1 MTTTTARTSARR
13 LARATVAVLAGGG
26 SGERE
31 VSLDSGREI
40 VRALAVED
48 GRGPAQVRSIE
59 IDARGRWNVRGEW
72 IDAASALAALRDVD
86 VFFLALHGGA
96 GEDGTLQGLLESA
109 GCCHT
114 GSRVRGSAVCMDKLA
129 TRGIAAAC
137 GVRTS
142 PGLCFT
148 AQDYEREPE
157 AWLERAAKLST
168 DALVV
173 KPRCGGS
180 SVLTAIVAAGENL
193 RPAVEQVLAS
203 GDDCLVESC
212 ARGIECSC
220 GVLGN
225 RGEAARA
232 LPPIEIRPAAGRFFD
247 YQQKYSSDGAREV
260 CPPESLDAASVQRV
274 QSAALALYA
283 ATGCDGYARVDFI
296 VSAAGEP
303 VVLEVNTLPG
313 FTSRSL
319 LPQEAAAIGMDYR
332 SLCLWVLEA
341 ALRRS
346 GSSS

>member
-1 MTTTTARTSARR
+1 MSAAGR
-13 LARATVAVLAGGG
+13 LARATVAVLSGGG
-26 SGERE
+26 SGERQ

-40 VRALAVED
+40 ERALAARD
-48 GRGPAQVRSIE
+48 GRGPAHVVPIE
-59 IDARGRWNVRGEW
+59 IDARGQWRVVEEW
-72 IDAASALAALRDVD
+72 LSAPAALARLADVD

-109 GCCHT
+109 GRPYT
-114 GSRVRGSAVCMDKLA
+114 GSGVRASAVCMDKLA

-137 GVRTS
+137 GVSTS
-142 PGLCFT
+142 PAICFT
-148 AQDYEREPE
+148 PQGYARDAEM
-157 AWLERAAKLST
+157 WLARAARLSP

-193 RPAVEQVLAS
+193 RPAVEQVIAS
-203 GDDCLVESC
+203 GDDCLIEAC
-212 ARGIECSC
+212 TRGIECSC

-225 RGEAARA
+225 RGEPARA

-260 CPPESLDAASVQRV
+260 CPAESLDAASMQRV
-274 QSAALALYA
+274 QSAALALYE
-283 ATGCDGYARVDFI
+283 ATGCDGYARIDFI
-296 VSAAGEP
+296 VSAGGEP
-303 VVLEVNTLPG
+303 IVLEVNTLPG

-341 ALRRS
+341 ALRRAETRS
-346 GSSS
+346 

>member
-1 MTTTTARTSARR
+1 MSAQARLT
-13 LARATVAVLAGGG
+13 RATVAVLSGGG

-31 VSLDSGREI
+31 VSLESGREI
-40 VRALAVED
+40 QRALGASD
-48 GRGPAQVRSIE
+48 GRGPARVVPIE
-59 IDARGRWNVRGEW
+59 IDARGRWRVGEAW
-72 IDAASALAALRDVD
+72 LSAPAALAALAEID
-86 VFFLALHGGA
+86 VFFIALHGGA

-109 GCCHT
+109 SRPYT
-114 GSRVRGSAVCMDKLA
+114 GSGVRASAVCMDKLA

-137 GVRTS
+137 GVSTS
-142 PGLCFT
+142 AAICFT
-148 AQDYEREPE
+148 PQEYEREPE
-157 AWLERAAKLST
+157 QWLARAAELSL

-180 SVLTAIVAAGENL
+180 SVMTAIVAAGESL
-193 RPAVEQVLAS
+193 RPSVEQVIAS
-203 GDDCLVESC
+203 GDDCLIEARV
-212 ARGIECSC
+212 RGIECSC

-225 RGEAARA
+225 RGEPARG

-260 CPPESLDAASVQRV
+260 CPPETLDGANVERV

-283 ATGCDGYARVDFI
+283 ATGCDGYARIDFI
-296 VSAAGEP
+296 VNAAGEP
-303 VVLEVNTLPG
+303 VALEVNTLPG

-319 LPQEAAAIGMDYR
+319 LPQEAAAVGMDYR

-346 GSSS
+346 ESSS